1 MSLENV
7 FFGIALGC
15 NTIVQKNND
24 LPCKPQIKM
33 REDKGNYI
41 RNRKKKN
48 PKKLRILS
56 EQGYCLKS
64 LALRV
69 IFLQ

>member
-48 PKKLRILS
+48 PKN
-56 EQGYCLKS
+56 
-64 LALRV
+64 
-69 IFLQ
+69 